1 MKRIYI
7 SLAFFILSIA
17 TGIFE
22 MFYVTNR
29 IDELNEEIVSAD
41 SLVKSENY
49 DGAKDVLAAAESK
62 WQKNLIIFDILLIHD
77 YVDEISVNL
86 SAMRSY
92 VATQSNDNYLAE
104 SAGIKKQ
111 LTSVKDSELVKIENI
126 LLNNCVFLLL
136 VLITSISQKITNTKA
151 FTITTLAPVGV
162 SIV

>member
-41 SLVKSENY
+41 NLVKSENY

-62 WQKNLIIFDILLIHD
+62 WQKNLSIFDILLIHD
-77 YVDEISVNL
+77 YVDEINAVICRYTEQRQL
-86 SAMRSY
+86 PCRKC
-92 VATQSNDNYLAE
+92 
-104 SAGIKKQ
+104 GHKKTAHLRKGQ
-111 LTSVKDSELVKIENI
+111 
-126 LLNNCVFLLL
+126 
-136 VLITSISQKITNTKA
+136 
-151 FTITTLAPVGV
+151 
-162 SIV
+162 

>member
-41 SLVKSENY
+41 NLVKSENY

-62 WQKNLIIFDILLIHD
+62 WQKNLSIFDILLIHD
-77 YVDEISVNL
+77 YVDEISGL
-86 SAMRSY
+86 CTSSTM
-92 VATQSNDNYLAE
+92 
-104 SAGIKKQ
+104 KQ
-111 LTSVKDSELVKIENI
+111 GFFRLFLTSNTENYMPFEAQYI
-126 LLNNCVFLLL
+126 P
-136 VLITSISQKITNTKA
+136 
-151 FTITTLAPVGV
+151 LATMLEPSRAGAGRV
-162 SIV
+162 SCCTQ

>member
-41 SLVKSENY
+41 NLVKSKNY

-62 WQKNLIIFDILLIHD
+62 WQKNLSIFDILLIHD

-92 VATQSNDNYLAE
+92 VATQSNDNYFAE

-126 LLNNCVFLLL
+126 L
-136 VLITSISQKITNTKA
+136 
-151 FTITTLAPVGV
+151 
-162 SIV
+162 

>member
-41 SLVKSENY
+41 NLVKSENY

-62 WQKNLIIFDILLIHD
+62 WQKNLSIFDIHD

-92 VATQSNDNYLAE
+92 VATQSNDNYFAE

-111 LTSVKDSELVKIENI
+111 LTSIKDSELVQIENI
-126 LLNNCVFLLL
+126 L
-136 VLITSISQKITNTKA
+136 
-151 FTITTLAPVGV
+151 
-162 SIV
+162 